1 MAQTGRTVRPGSPEE
16 DRAAS
21 RFLLPAITIG
31 PPEGLRAVDHAI
43 ARAIAAVAEALSAL
57 DRTQALLGDM
67 RWLLESLADPE
78 AAPSERLAAMRGFDT
93 TRRRLRVVCE
103 GIGLVDGSRLRG
115 LRVITG
121 IDAGAIRIAGHDV
134 RPVLAAI
141 AEAPSARLAAAMLEP
156 DGPIA
161 EACRVVGAAQR
172 RLAADQ
178 RRLRNRQCLNAAL
191 ERAWGDGTVT
201 PPMTL
206 LQRLA
211 SLFRMRTAA

>member
-1 MAQTGRTVRPGSPEE
+1 MAQTGRTVPPGSPEE

-21 RFLLPAITIG
+21 RFLLPTLTLG
-31 PPEGLRAVDHAI
+31 PPEGLRAVEQAL
-43 ARAIAAVAEALSAL
+43 ARGLASVAEALSAL
-57 DRTQALLGDM
+57 DRCQTLLGDM
-67 RWLLESLADPE
+67 RWLLESLADQR
-78 AAPSERLAAMRGFDT
+78 AAPSERLAAMRGFHSS
-93 TRRRLRVVCE
+93 RRRLRAVCE
-103 GIGLVDGSRLRG
+103 GIALLDGSAMHG

-121 IDAGAIRIAGHDV
+121 IDAGAIRVAGHDV

-141 AEAPSARLAAAMLEP
+141 AEAPSPRLAAAMLDPE
-156 DGPIA
+156 GPIA
-161 EACRVVGAAQR
+161 EAVRAVCLVQR

-191 ERAWGDGTVT
+191 ERAWGDGSVT

-211 SLFRMRTAA
+211 TLFRIRTAA